1 MVCSTTGVLSRRRT
15 NMGDAQA
22 AASAAI
28 CAAREESNRGFA
40 AHDVGPIALHWLPG
54 MLVTQATLG
63 EHTVS
68 AAANAAMLTEM
79 FATRDHVLYCRTPVR
94 VHASPQLGVAAEEG
108 RWEGSWLDANG
119 ARQGKSGV
127 YFAQWRLQLDSARW
141 LLNAE
146 VFIPVAPAPSAY
158 DHAAVEAAIRDARCV
173 LSNLR

>member
-1 MVCSTTGVLSRRRT
+1 MVYSTTGVLSRRRT

-108 RWEGSWLDANG
+108 RWVAAGWTPTAPGRARAGSTLH
-119 ARQGKSGV
+119 SGGCSWT
-127 YFAQWRLQLDSARW
+127 Q
-141 LLNAE
+141 
-146 VFIPVAPAPSAY
+146 
-158 DHAAVEAAIRDARCV
+158 HAGC
-173 LSNLR
+173 